1 MLSFG
6 KNYEIEYFSLKKA
19 ENLKKSNIK
28 NTIINS
34 NSTLMSFF
42 KIYKIYKN
50 SNNEKKIFFFQ
61 CNIFV
66 NVWSIIF
73 IKLLLRGKLF
83 IYDVNHLDEF
93 KYSNNSFD
101 YIKKNNQVF
110 SQKPL

>member
-1 MLSFG
+1 
-6 KNYEIEYFSLKKA
+6 
-19 ENLKKSNIK
+19 
-28 NTIINS
+28 
-34 NSTLMSFF
+34 MSFF

-50 SNNEKKIFFFQ
+50 SNNEKKIFFSMQ
-61 CNIFV
+61 YFV

-101 YIKKNNQVF
+101 YIKKKIIKFLVKNLYKYADIMR
-110 SQKPL
+110 STQKRVIK